1 MKYKT
6 LTRLVLLAILTGL
19 AACRENTP
27 PTTVVIVTEQAT
39 PIVVTVVAT
48 TEPVPTPAPI
58 EVEEIRFQSDHFITR
73 DETIYFEMSN
83 GVADDLYRS
92 RLVNDECGEPENLGA
107 AVNTDDYEEYAP
119 FIDPDEDYLIFASN
133 RPGGFGGNDLYISFQ
148 NPDGSWT
155 EPRNMGDTINSGAGD
170 TIPYVSPDG
179 EYFFFITRRAGDRGY
194 YNPYWVDAQIIEDL
208 RSPAP
213 LDGRGGGVIAFASD
227 RDGRLAIH
235 VMNADGSDQR
245 RLTDFA
251 DMEAYPDW
259 SPDGKQIAF
268 HAHHGS
274 RIWSIHVMNADG
286 SNRRRLTDSETR
298 DAAPVWSPDGTQ
310 IVFSRDGDVWVMNVD
325 GSDQRQLTTDPAG
338 GNFADWS
345 PDGTQIVFCSE
356 RDGNWE
362 VYVMAADGTE
372 PQRLTDNDA
381 DDWWPDWSPDGSQI
395 AFKSGRDGNFE
406 IYVMN
411 ADGTDQRRLTDNFA
425 EDGEP
430 DWSSDGTQIAFESNR
445 DGNFKVY
452 VMNADGTDQRRLTE
466 TLARD
471 IMPAWRPA
479 LQATTNGPVPV
490 AISVDTVDQVERLH
504 TLSGHSDR
512 VMTLAFSPD
521 GSLLASGGYDN
532 QVHLWGIPR

>member
-1 MKYKT
+1 MKYKI

-27 PTTVVIVTEQAT
+27 PTTAVVVTEKAT
-39 PIVVTVVAT
+39 PIAVTVVAT
-48 TEPVPTPAPI
+48 AQATPTTIPTEPDPTAVPI
-58 EVEEIRFQSDHFITR
+58 EVEEIRFQSDYFITR
-73 DETIYFEMSN
+73 DETIYFEMSDS
-83 GVADDLYRS
+83 VTYDVPDDLYRS
-92 RLVNDECGEPENLGA
+92 RLVNGEYGEPENLGA
-107 AVNTDDYEEYAP
+107 AINTDDYEEYAP
-119 FIDPDEDYLIFASN
+119 FVDPDEDYLIFASN

-194 YNPYWVDAQIIEDL
+194 NPYWVDAQIIEDL
-208 RSPAP
+208 RPPAP
-213 LDGRGGGVIAFASD
+213 LDGRGGGVITFASD

-356 RDGNWE
+356 RDGNWK

-372 PQRLTDNDA
+372 PQRLTDDDSGEYFRRYVRYPDA
-381 DDWWPDWSPDGSQI
+381 TLRAVFGSECDTGRSVLHAGRNCTAGVPDTRRVAIGL
-395 AFKSGRDGNFE
+395 G
-406 IYVMN
+406 
-411 ADGTDQRRLTDNFA
+411 GTLA
-425 EDGEP
+425 G
-430 DWSSDGTQIAFESNR
+430 SSDWQHSR
-445 DGNFKVY
+445 DN
-452 VMNADGTDQRRLTE
+452 
-466 TLARD
+466 
-471 IMPAWRPA
+471 
-479 LQATTNGPVPV
+479 
-490 AISVDTVDQVERLH
+490 
-504 TLSGHSDR
+504 
-512 VMTLAFSPD
+512 
-521 GSLLASGGYDN
+521 
-532 QVHLWGIPR
+532 